1 LNAPLGYDTRTSRLR
16 DETLFSFMQA
26 WRYSQDLAIH
36 LDDEFAKQQ

>member
-1 LNAPLGYDTRTSRLR
+1 MHHLATTQGLLAYVMK
-16 DETLFSFMQA
+16 LFSFMQA